1 MFRTFLTSV
10 SKLKTIST
18 LKASSSFE
26 INKIANYSNYFE
38 IYDIDILFFINKT
51 ELESKYNNLLKT
63 LNSNSF
69 KSENEYNKY
78 KNVLDNSYSILTND
92 LERAKYII
100 NLKKILNNKSDDI
113 LNKESIFDINVSN
126 LLVMNE
132 IKIMHSCNE
141 LIYMQDMLDIL
152 TKNALYHQISIFED
166 TINKHL
172 LNCYYELE
180 NYLQSNNIKMAH
192 VHYLL
197 AVEYEFLLKTLQM
210 YKKY

>member
-1 MFRTFLTSV
+1 MFRRFFSN
-10 SKLKTIST
+10 ST
-18 LKASSSFE
+18 LKPNLTFE
-26 INKIANYSNYFE
+26 FNKIANYSNYFE
-38 IYDIDILFFINKT
+38 LYNIDVLFFINKS
-51 ELESKYNNLLKT
+51 ELETKYNNLLKI
-63 LNSNSF
+63 LNSTSF
-69 KSENEYNKY
+69 KNENEYSKY
-78 KNVLDNSYSILTND
+78 KNVLDNSYTTLIND

-113 LNKESIFDINVSN
+113 LNKESIFDVNVSN

-132 IKIMHSCNE
+132 IKIMHLCNE

-166 TINKHL
+166 TIYKHL